1 MRRLSTTG
9 VLSSFFFGINA
20 LIFLLYSILEKGGF
34 DMRML
39 LIGHVIVFLM
49 TLVSSLLLTGS
60 LKAASTAA
68 FLRGVYGSF
77 LFKFFLVAI
86 TTLAYAFVKRQEVN
100 KPGLFTLMALYLIYT
115 FLEIRGLLIQQKK
128 KEHV

>member
-1 MRRLSTTG
+1 MRSLSTTG

-20 LIFLLYSILEKGGF
+20 LTFLLYSFLEKWGF

-49 TLVSSLLLTGS
+49 TLVSSLLLSGS
-60 LKAASTAA
+60 MKATTTAV

-100 KPGLFTLMALYLIYT
+100 KPGLFTLMALYLFYT

-128 KEHV
+128 KGHA

>member
-1 MRRLSTTG
+1 MRKLSATG
-9 VLSSFFFGINA
+9 VLVSFFFGLNA
-20 LIFLLYSILEKGGF
+20 LIFLLFSSLERWGF
-34 DMRML
+34 DVRML

-49 TLVSSLLLTGS
+49 TLVSSLLLSGS
-60 LKAASTAA
+60 LKAATTAA

-77 LFKFFLVAI
+77 LLKFFLVAI

-100 KPGLFTLMALYLIYT
+100 KPGLFTLMALYLVYT

-128 KEHV
+128 KEHA